1 MNIINFENLENRLVE
16 IGESYRA
23 ASPFRH
29 VIIDGFCDPGTLS
42 IALDSLEY
50 DWTDRE
56 KKSRDY
62 IFAKNKFETPQ
73 LETLSQEME
82 LLKDELLSSRFQRI
96 LQGITGEDIF
106 IDPTFH
112 GGGLH
117 RGGEG
122 SFLDMHVD
130 FNYHPSN
137 ESWFRNVN
145 LLLYLNRNW
154 LPDWGGELKLQ
165 HLRDP
170 ERAPIEI
177 APVFNR
183 LVIMETRDFTLHGYD
198 PITFPSGEFRTSV
211 AAYGYSLNH
220 SNDASPRTT
229 TWYPNNSGLLK
240 KILGRVTPH
249 IVQLKAKVLG
259 SGTSRNASRK

>member
-1 MNIINFENLENRLVE
+1 MIDFENLEKRLPQIRE
-16 IGESYRA
+16 TYESA
-23 ASPFRH
+23 VPFRH
-29 VIIDGFCDPGTLS
+29 VVIDGFCAPAALS
-42 IALDSLEY
+42 GALDSLEY
-50 DWTDRE
+50 DLTERE

-73 LETLSQEME
+73 LDSLSEEMKV
-82 LLKDELLSSRFQRI
+82 LKNEFLSSRFQRL
-96 LQGITGEDIF
+96 LQEITCEDIF
-106 IDPTFH
+106 IDPDFH

-137 ESWFRNVN
+137 KTWFRNVN

-154 LPDWGGELKLQ
+154 IPDWGGELKLQ
-165 HLRDP
+165 HLNHP
-170 ERAPIEI
+170 ERAPVEI
-177 APVFNR
+177 APIFNR

-198 PITFPSGEFRTSV
+198 RITFPSGEFRTSV
-211 AAYGYSLNH
+211 AAYGYSFDYSDN
-220 SNDASPRTT
+220 ASPRTT
-229 TWYPNNSGLLK
+229 TWYPSNSGLIK
-240 KILGRVTPH
+240 KVLGRVTPH
-249 IVQLKAKVLG
+249 VVRLKARVLG

>member
-1 MNIINFENLENRLVE
+1 MSIIDFENLEERLLE
-16 IGESYRA
+16 LRESYCSA
-23 ASPFRH
+23 APFRH
-29 VIIDGFCDPGTLS
+29 VIVDEFCDPVALS
-42 IALDSLEY
+42 SALDSFEY
-50 DWTDRE
+50 DWTQRE

-73 LETLSQEME
+73 LEEISEEMK
-82 LLKDELLSSRFQRI
+82 LLKGELLSSRFQRI
-96 LQGITGEDIF
+96 VQEITCEDIF

-137 ESWFRNVN
+137 ETWFRNVN

-154 LPDWGGELKLQ
+154 NQDWGGELKLQ
-165 HLRDP
+165 HLHYP
-170 ERAPIEI
+170 EREPIEI

-198 PITFPSGEFRTSV
+198 TIRFPSGEFRTSV

-229 TWYPNNSGLLK
+229 TWYPNNSGLFK
-240 KILGRVTPH
+240 RFLGRVTPY
-249 IVQLKAKVLG
+249 VVNLKAKVLG